1 MDISNVT
8 SNRMSIMKEAAKK
21 SVIPKWAERAGGYDS
36 EPVKLYNEKAG
47 PITGMYVQSDGTVEK
62 K

>member
-1 MDISNVT
+1 M
-8 SNRMSIMKEAAKK
+8 MSIIKEAAQK

-36 EPVKLYNEKAG
+36 EPVQLYNEIVG